1 VRKATVN
8 AESGRPAV
16 RTWSVLATRAV
27 LVMIV
32 VIIAFVN
39 PVVALAISVAFFA
52 IYKMLDANAFNR
64 HRGGEPRSDGSKER

>member
-1 VRKATVN
+1 MRKATVN

-32 VIIAFVN
+32 GIIAFVN

-64 HRGGEPRSDGSKER
+64 HRAKPRSDDWKER